1 MNRCLMTYEPI
12 EGDGDYSPRGL
23 RLLDRNLT
31 SLVAARLSPRLEQRQ
46 EAFERAGKMSIQ
58 GVQLKLSA
66 VLKVKAAAFEI
77 VDRNGRFILK
87 PPSLDFPELPENE
100 DLTMRLAEAVGIEAP
115 VHGLLRARDRS
126 LTYFIKRFDR
136 EGRSRVPLEDF
147 AQLSGAS
154 RETKYDSSMEKVAAV
169 VDRFCTFPA
178 IERVKLFERTL
189 FSFLTG
195 NEDMHLKNFSL
206 ITRRERIDLA
216 PAYDLVNS
224 TIALKNPREE
234 MALPIRGKR
243 SNLTRND
250 LFAYFATDRLQINE
264 RMLGETLERFHA
276 AFPNWERIDRCELPL
291 AGQKNGLREGA
302 RGAESAAVGLA
313 PGWEAALW
321 RAFQRQAALSPRKS
335 RWLDVW

>member
-1 MNRCLMTYEPI
+1 V
-12 EGDGDYSPRGL
+12 RGL
-23 RLLDRNLT
+23 KLLDRNLT
-31 SLVAARLSPRLEQRQ
+31 ALAPLRYSAEEQRQ
-46 EAFERAGKMSIQ
+46 EALDRAGKMSIQ

-66 VLKVKAAAFEI
+66 VLKLKEGTLEV

-87 PPSLDFPELPENE
+87 PPSPDFLELPENE
-100 DLTMRLAEAVGIEAP
+100 DLTMRLAATVGIEVP
-115 VHGLLRARDRS
+115 MHGLVRARDGS

-154 RETKYDSSMEKVAAV
+154 RETKYDSSMEKAAAV

-206 ITRRERIDLA
+206 ITRRERVDLS

-224 TIALKNPREE
+224 TIVLKNPKEE
-234 MALPIRGKR
+234 LALPIHGKK
-243 SNLTRND
+243 SSLTRND
-250 LFAYFATDRLQINE
+250 LFTYFASERLQINE
-264 RMLGETLERFHA
+264 RVLSEMIARFHA
-276 AFPNWERIDRCELPL
+276 AFPKWEELL
-291 AGQKNGLREGA
+291 AV
-302 RGAESAAVGLA
+302 S
-313 PGWEAALW
+313 
-321 RAFQRQAALSPRKS
+321 FLSQEKKIAYKS
-335 RWLDVW
+335 VLMERRTRLNI

>member
-1 MNRCLMTYEPI
+1 MKRCLITYEPFA
-12 EGDGDYSPRGL
+12 GDGDYSAGGL
-23 RLLDRNLT
+23 KLLDRNLT
-31 SLVAARLSPRLEQRQ
+31 SLGPLGYTAAEQRQ
-46 EAFERAGKMSIQ
+46 EALERAGKMSIQ

-66 VLKVKAAAFEI
+66 VLKVKAGAFEV

-100 DLTMRLAEAVGIEAP
+100 DLTMRLAAVAGIEVP
-115 VHGLLRARDRS
+115 VHGLIRARDGS
-126 LTYFIKRFDR
+126 LTYFIRRFDR
-136 EGRSRVPLEDF
+136 EGNRGKRRVPLEDF

-154 RETKYDSSMEKVAAV
+154 RETKYESSMEKVAGV

-206 ITRRERIDLA
+206 ITRRGRIDLA
-216 PAYDLVNS
+216 PAYDLLNS
-224 TIALKNPREE
+224 TIALKNPQEE

-250 LFAYFATDRLQINE
+250 LFDYFATERLRINGRVLSELLTRFQEAFSQWDELLAASFLSSKKKAAFAAVLAERKARLQ
-264 RMLGETLERFHA
+264 L
-276 AFPNWERIDRCELPL
+276 
-291 AGQKNGLREGA
+291 
-302 RGAESAAVGLA
+302 
-313 PGWEAALW
+313 
-321 RAFQRQAALSPRKS
+321 
-335 RWLDVW
+335 